1 MLAFIG
7 MPGPME
13 MCIIL
18 IIAVLLFGKR
28 LPGIAKSFG
37 QSITEFKKGIKE
49 IEEPLDEV
57 KKDLK
62 DTKRE
67 VEREVNKKV

>member
-1 MLAFIG
+1 MYAFIG

-13 MCIIL
+13 MTIIL

-28 LPGIAKSFG
+28 LPGVAKSFG

-49 IEEPLDEV
+49 IEEPV
-57 KKDLK
+57 KEAGKELNDA
-62 DTKRE
+62 TRE
-67 VEREVNKKV
+67 AAREANKKV